1 MQRFLRNLPIRR
13 KLVFITM
20 LTSGIALVVA
30 CLALATCEQVT
41 SRKRILQNISVL
53 AEMAGANSA
62 VGLKLN
68 EPGWVEQALQ
78 SLSAQSSIVR
88 ACVYDRQGR
97 PFARYQRAGV
107 QGDFSSPP
115 VLNNGPRLVVVG
127 DQLEFFQE
135 IKLAGERIGTVYL
148 CADLSDTTARIW
160 GYLLIVCAVLSSSAL
175 IAFFLS
181 QRLQKVISEPLTD
194 LAKTVTRVAK
204 ERNYSMRALK
214 QGDDELGHLIDG
226 FNHILAQIQEREE
239 ALQAAREN
247 LERRVEER
255 TRELGRS
262 LSALAYERDL
272 LNTLLDNIPDAI
284 YFKDRHC
291 RFMRVSRSKLKKSFD
306 IVLSRHRASH
316 SHEGPGSLPPH
327 LGSLDAF
334 AEYLVGKSDFDFLQ
348 EESAR
353 STHDAEQEIMRT
365 GKPLLGNI
373 ERSVQLDGEVRW
385 SLSTKMPWRDKD
397 GNIIGTF
404 GTSKDIT
411 PIKDAE
417 AKLEEVH
424 RQLLDTSRQAGMAE
438 VASSVLHNVGNVLN
452 SVNTSASVVTDLVRA
467 STMSGVAKV
476 AALLEENRGD
486 LAGFLARE
494 DRAATVINYLKA
506 LSEHLGTEQARVLRE
521 LQELTKNIDHIK
533 EIVAMQQSYAK
544 VSGVVEFHSL
554 PALVEDALRMHLTSL
569 SHHDVHVI
577 RNFDPVPDVLVD
589 KHKILQILVN
599 LISNAKYAL
608 SDSNAAER
616 CLTLGVSM
624 DPDNRVRVS
633 VADNGIGIASDNLT
647 RIFNHGFTT
656 KKDGHGF
663 GLHSGAI
670 AAREMGGA
678 LLVRSDGLGKGATFT
693 LELPARLKDPPAGS
707 LTDRR

>member
-1 MQRFLRNLPIRR
+1 
-13 KLVFITM
+13 
-20 LTSGIALVVA
+20 
-30 CLALATCEQVT
+30 
-41 SRKRILQNISVL
+41 
-53 AEMAGANSA
+53 MAGANSA

-88 ACVYDRQGR
+88 ACVYDRQRR

-160 GYLLIVCAVLSSSAL
+160 G
-175 IAFFLS
+175 
-181 QRLQKVISEPLTD
+181 
-194 LAKTVTRVAK
+194 
-204 ERNYSMRALK
+204 
-214 QGDDELGHLIDG
+214 
-226 FNHILAQIQEREE
+226 
-239 ALQAAREN
+239 
-247 LERRVEER
+247 
-255 TRELGRS
+255 
-262 LSALAYERDL
+262 
-272 LNTLLDNIPDAI
+272 
-284 YFKDRHC
+284 
-291 RFMRVSRSKLKKSFD
+291 
-306 IVLSRHRASH
+306 
-316 SHEGPGSLPPH
+316 
-327 LGSLDAF
+327 
-334 AEYLVGKSDFDFLQ
+334 
-348 EESAR
+348 
-353 STHDAEQEIMRT
+353 
-365 GKPLLGNI
+365 
-373 ERSVQLDGEVRW
+373 
-385 SLSTKMPWRDKD
+385 
-397 GNIIGTF
+397 
-404 GTSKDIT
+404 
-411 PIKDAE
+411 
-417 AKLEEVH
+417 
-424 RQLLDTSRQAGMAE
+424 
-438 VASSVLHNVGNVLN
+438 
-452 SVNTSASVVTDLVRA
+452 
-467 STMSGVAKV
+467 
-476 AALLEENRGD
+476 
-486 LAGFLARE
+486 
-494 DRAATVINYLKA
+494 YLKA

-624 DPDNRVRVS
+624 DPDNRVRIS